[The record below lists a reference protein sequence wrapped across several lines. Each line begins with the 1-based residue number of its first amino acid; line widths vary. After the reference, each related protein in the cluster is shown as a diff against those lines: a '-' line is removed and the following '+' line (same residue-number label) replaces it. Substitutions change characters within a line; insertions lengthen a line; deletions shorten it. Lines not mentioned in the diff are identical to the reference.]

1 MAGILQSIFVL
12 LLSFFLLTYFKYLP
26 LPIVAAVIVIVA
38 IRMVDHHHIVRF
50 WKMDKTVF
58 FLTFFVAAICVLVE
72 PTSGIVVGMV
82 LALLM
87 FSDMT
92 SRIHSELVMTDDDGS
107 KKFVSDKEI
116 QVGEVEKSKRERKK
130 QHLKELKSAAADEDV
145 RTHSRSCASWHRLAP
160 TLNRSIRSLF
170 LWSRAARGPA
180 HRAPL
185 GGAQGQE
192 RRRVPY
198 LRPAHLH
205 QRLRPQEVPARAPT
219 SSPVVCALL
228 TTPVTPLLFAGVC

>member
-145 RTHSRSCASWHRLAP
+145 RTHSSPASPCPHSTAVFMVACSKRPSPSC
-160 TLNRSIRSLF
+160 
-170 LWSRAARGPA
+170 
-180 HRAPL
+180 
-185 GGAQGQE
+185 
-192 RRRVPY
+192 
-198 LRPAHLH
+198 
-205 QRLRPQEVPARAPT
+205 PARRCTRARTPPCTVSPASSPTSTASPTRST
-219 SSPVVCALL
+219 SSPPPHFLHC
-228 TTPVTPLLFAGVC
+228 GVRCSPA

>member
-58 FLTFFVAAICVLVE
+58 FLTFFVAAICVLAE
-72 PTSGIVVGMV
+72 PTSGIVVRMV

-145 RTHSRSCASWHRLAP
+145 RTHFLVPAPPRHRLARHSTAVFMVACSKRPSPSCPARRYTRARTPPCTVSPASSP
-160 TLNRSIRSLF
+160 TSTASPTRSTS
-170 LWSRAARGPA
+170 SRP
-180 HRAPL
+180 
-185 GGAQGQE
+185 
-192 RRRVPY
+192 
-198 LRPAHLH
+198 HLH
-205 QRLRPQEVPARAPT
+205 YCGVRC
-219 SSPVVCALL
+219 SPHRCD
-228 TTPVTPLLFAGVC
+228 PSPLFAGVC

>member
-145 RTHSRSCASWHRLAP
+145 RTHSSPASPCP
-160 TLNRSIRSLF
+160 TLNRCVYGGVQQEAQPIVPRSEVHKGKNAAVYRISGQLTYINGF
-170 LWSRAARGPA
+170 AHKKYQLAPPPPLLW
-180 HRAPL
+180 
-185 GGAQGQE
+185 
-192 RRRVPY
+192 
-198 LRPAHLH
+198 
-205 QRLRPQEVPARAPT
+205 
-219 SSPVVCALL
+219 CALL
-228 TTPVTPLLFAGVC
+228 TAPV